1 MTVFLLLAAGNS
13 SRMGKPKM
21 LLPFNGKTL
30 LQHSIDEIKKITDQK
45 LLVVTGCYHSLLKE
59 QLQQQQILFF
69 QNEHWQEG
77 MASSIGAGMK
87 YILQYFPD
95 AVNVMIL
102 VCDQPFI
109 SAGLFQQMI
118 TKKAE
123 LVKGIIACK
132 YNDTTG
138 VPVLFD
144 KKYFARLAIL
154 KGDVGAKK
162 LVQQFVEDTAVID
175 FPEGAADIDTPE
187 DYEKFIKTPNKI

>member
-30 LQHSIDEIKKITDQK
+30 LQHSINEIKKISDQK
-45 LLVVTGCYHSLLKE
+45 LLVITGCYHSLLKE

-87 YILQYFPD
+87 YILQYFPG
-95 AVNVMIL
+95 AANVMIL

-118 TKKAE
+118 TKKSQ
-123 LVKGIIACK
+123 LTKGIIACR

-154 KGDVGAKK
+154 KGDFGAKK

-175 FPEGAADIDTPE
+175 FPEGATDIDTPE
-187 DYEKFIKTPNKI
+187 DYEKFIKNTQ

>member
-30 LQHSIDEIKKITDQK
+30 LQHSIDEIKKISDQK
-45 LLVVTGCYHSLLKE
+45 LLVITGCYHSLLKE

-69 QNEHWQEG
+69 QNDHWQEG

-187 DYEKFIKTPNKI
+187 DYEKFIKNTQ

>member
-21 LLPFNGKTL
+21 LLPFTGKTL
-30 LQHSIDEIKKITDQK
+30 LQHSIDEIKKISDQK
-45 LLVVTGCYHSLLKE
+45 LLVITGCYHSLLKE

-69 QNEHWQEG
+69 QNDHWQEG

-109 SAGLFQQMI
+109 SAGLFQEMI

-123 LVKGIIACK
+123 LAKGIIACK

-187 DYEKFIKTPNKI
+187 DYEKFIKNTQ

>member
-30 LQHSIDEIKKITDQK
+30 LQHSIDEIKKISDQK
-45 LLVVTGCYHSLLKE
+45 LLVITGCYHSLLKE

-69 QNEHWQEG
+69 QNDHWQEG

-87 YILQYFPD
+87 YILQYFPG
-95 AVNVMIL
+95 AANALIL

-109 SAGLFQQMI
+109 SAGLFQEMI

-123 LVKGIIACK
+123 LAKGIIACK

-175 FPEGAADIDTPE
+175 FPEGATDIDTPE
-187 DYEKFIKTPNKI
+187 DYEKFIKHSQ